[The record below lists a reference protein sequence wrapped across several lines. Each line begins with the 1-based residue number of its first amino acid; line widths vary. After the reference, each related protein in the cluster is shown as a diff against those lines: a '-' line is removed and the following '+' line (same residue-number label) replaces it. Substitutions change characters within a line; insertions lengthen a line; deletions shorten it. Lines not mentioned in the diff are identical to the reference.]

1 MPLNPRNR
9 KVKREWAEIAFLS
22 KAHRLGFIVS
32 RPWGDSDHYDF
43 VIEGKRR
50 RLYRIQVKSA
60 WKTYEYIYRINTAR
74 TGNRYRYSTRDVD
87 FIVAYVVPEDA
98 WYVIPLRALGRRKVI
113 AVFPHRPKSRSKFEK
128 FRDNWRLLG

>member
-9 KVKREWAEIAFLS
+9 KVKGEWAEIAFLS

-32 RPWGDSDHYDF
+32 RPWGDSAHYDF

-87 FIVAYVVPEDA
+87 FITGYVEPKNDA
-98 WYVIPLRALGRRKVI
+98 ACTEIS
-113 AVFPHRPKSRSKFEK
+113 H
-128 FRDNWRLLG
+128 